1 MRSILD
7 NFPTE
12 KLILHKPSG
21 KTYEVKGL
29 VGSSGIQSDDIT
41 VLIEPND
48 YFERNLPN
56 GMIEYYEVLDPGFHK
71 GMHDIPDHYQTK
83 VKRISEPIPYG
94 DDNELPQMIF
104 ISHSSKDKEFTKCF
118 CRLAI

>member
-1 MRSILD
+1 MGCNTKNHQIVRCLVSKRKDEFMRSILD

-83 VKRISEPIPYG
+83 VKRISEPIPY
-94 DDNELPQMIF
+94 D
-104 ISHSSKDKEFTKCF
+104 
-118 CRLAI
+118 